1 MNSKLSLAGHIANLR
16 NAAPASTKVVA
27 DDAMLFL
34 GTHMDKPYLRML
46 KSCTA
51 GTSCFLYLEPVTT
64 FMQIEMYCQKKG
76 ITKILS
82 TSVPLLK
89 KLLDWDKRRAPSLS
103 DYAGSHFW
111 HKKLEIVF
119 LPPLKSLATVTYGK
133 FLTTRFVDK
142 LIKQDVWYKETEFTE
157 YHLLDASN
165 EETYRRVFSADH
177 CFLIAVD
184 IETFKE
190 NATIR
195 CLSYTGFFYNVKGTI
210 TSMSV
215 VLPMDSE
222 YNLSIMRKWNNLPA
236 PKVLQN
242 GKYDVS
248 YLSRYNAP
256 LHNYLYDTA
265 HLFHSW
271 YSELPKDLGFLNSFF
286 IREATYWKDLA
297 ETEDLYEYY
306 RYNALDTWGT
316 GNCFLA
322 MLLEAPQWALNNYV
336 LEFPLVFPC
345 HLSEMTG
352 ITRDMERMK
361 DARQGVVEK
370 QKILQDELNTILGIE
385 KGHTFNV
392 NSHLQMRSLLNIL
405 GCKDIKKADKFALKK
420 VKFRHPFNAR
430 IINLVINI
438 RKYRKLVSTYITAGK
453 EFSNQ
458 DGTGSKI
465 LYSLNPHG
473 TDSSRLASKEHHF
486 WCGLQIQNI
495 NRGPAVKQTFISD
508 PGFLWGEADYAQN
521 ESRGTAYIS
530 GDKTLIHTVENA
542 PDFHKRNASLFFGM
556 VEESV
561 TYAIRVI
568 AKNVNHGANY
578 NMGWSVL
585 IDTMGEENVA
595 IARKLLGL
603 PRHWPLRRVS
613 EHLLETFHSTYPDI
627 QGVMYPGIIDE
638 VLTTGMLEIG
648 GWIRRCFGNPAK
660 SKPVLN
666 SYIAHKPQG
675 LAAQNLNK
683 AYLRV
688 FKEICLN
695 PKYEPHFKLIAQIHD
710 SILFQYREGHEY
722 LCDTVKEI
730 MEEPVTL
737 TGYDNIE
744 HTFIVPVDINN
755 GVKYWSELKQ

>member
-1 MNSKLSLAGHIANLR
+1 MSSKIDLANHIANLKK
-16 NAAPASTKVVA
+16 AAPKGMVA

-64 FMQIEMYCQKKG
+64 FMQIEMYCKKKG
-76 ITKILS
+76 ITRILS

-89 KLLDWDKRRAPSLS
+89 KLLNWDKRRAPSLS

-111 HKKLEIVF
+111 HKDLEIVF

-133 FLTTRFVDK
+133 FLTTRFVKK
-142 LIKQDVWYKETEFTE
+142 LIKQDDWFKETSFEWTMLTPDNELALYTKFSG
-157 YHLLDASN
+157 SN
-165 EETYRRVFSADH
+165 

-184 IETFKE
+184 IETYKE

-195 CLSYTGFFYNVKGTI
+195 CISYTGFFYDEAGLMWSI
-210 TSMSV
+210 SV

-222 YNLSIMRKWNNLPA
+222 YSLSIMRKWNNLPA

-242 GKYDVS
+242 GKYDIS

-256 LHNYLYDTA
+256 LYNYLYDTA

-271 YSELPKDLGFLNSFF
+271 YSELPKDLGFLNAFF

-297 ETEDLYEYY
+297 ETDDLYEYY

-322 MLLEAPQWALNNYV
+322 MLMEAPAWALNNYV

-352 ITRDMERMK
+352 ITRDMGRLK
-361 DARQGVVEK
+361 DARQAVVEK
-370 QKILQDELNTILGIE
+370 QEILQTELDTILGIPE
-385 KGHTFNV
+385 GHHFNV
-392 NSHLQMRSLLNIL
+392 LSPPQMRSLLNIL
-405 GCKDIKKADKFALKK
+405 GCKDIKKADKTALKK

-430 IINLVINI
+430 IINLVTDI

-458 DGTGSKI
+458 DGTGNKI

-473 TDSSRLASKEHHF
+473 TDTSRLASKEHHF

-508 PGFLWGEADYAQN
+508 DDFLWGEADYAQA
-521 ESRGTAYIS
+521 ESRDTAYIS
-530 GDKTLIHTVENA
+530 GDVTLIDTVENA
-542 PDFHKRNASLFFGM
+542 PDFHIRNASLFFGM
-556 VEESV
+556 VEEQV
-561 TYAIRVI
+561 TKAIRQI

-585 IDTMGEENVA
+585 IDTMGEKNVS
-595 IARKLLGL
+595 IARQLLKL
-603 PRHWPLRRVS
+603 PSHWPLRRVA
-613 EHLLETFHSTYPDI
+613 EYLLDTFHKAYPDI
-627 QGVMYPGIIDE
+627 QGVMYPGVIDE
-638 VLTTGMLEIG
+638 VLTTGMLESG

-666 SYIAHKPQG
+666 SYIAHKPQC
-675 LAAQNLNK
+675 LNAQTLNR
-683 AYLRV
+683 AYLQV
-688 FKEICLN
+688 FRAICLGPSTAPN
-695 PKYEPHFKLIAQIHD
+695 FKLIAQIHD
-710 SILFQYREGHEY
+710 SILFQYRIGHEY
-722 LCDTVKEI
+722 LCDYVKQI
-730 MEEPVTL
+730 MEQPVTV
-737 TGYDNIE
+737 TGYDGIE
-744 HTFIVPVDINN
+744 HTFVVPVDINY
-755 GVKYWSELKQ
+755 GALYWSELKQ